1 MFALL
6 TLTIERFLAPTY
18 PFFRNRSHEKKTCTF
33 SGIFDDHNS
42 EFAASIVFLR
52 ENN

>member
-1 MFALL
+1 MFVLL
-6 TLTIERFLAPTY
+6 TLTIERFLALTY
-18 PFFRNRSHEKKTCTF
+18 PFFHVTAVT
-33 SGIFDDHNS
+33 GIFVDHNS